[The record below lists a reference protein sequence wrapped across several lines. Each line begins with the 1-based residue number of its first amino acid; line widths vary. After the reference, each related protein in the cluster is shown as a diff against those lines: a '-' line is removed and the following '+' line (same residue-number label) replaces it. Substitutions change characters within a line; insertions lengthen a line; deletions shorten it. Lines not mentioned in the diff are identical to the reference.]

1 MSLRTRLILAFT
13 LVVFLCLFIAT
24 AVAAIL
30 LQSTRDQTALNR
42 LEDIARPIYIQ
53 FRNLTLGQLSL
64 TEVWTNLQEQ
74 AQSNN
79 IYIIFVD
86 SGGNIIRQ
94 ITPKR
99 SLPVLNVPTG
109 SLPHGNTEQASGIFE
124 TESRIKFLY
133 IAYPLVKA
141 ATETQIV
148 SLRLDSIVLATPR
161 SSAATIWASLIR
173 PFFWAGLISLI
184 VSILLAILL
193 ARSIF
198 KPIQRLAKAAENVAQ
213 GKYDENIPATGP
225 EELKQLAVSF
235 NNMSA
240 KVKESQQR
248 LRYFVADASHQ
259 LKTPLTSI
267 QGFAQAILDGTAG
280 DKKTREKATRIIV
293 DESKRMIRQVNE
305 LLELSRLQAG
315 QVQMTIK
322 PIDVKELLVHCQEI
336 FAPQTQ
342 EKSLHLTNNIESDLT
357 VNGDFDRLEGVFCN
371 LLDNAIKN
379 TPPQGEIQVVARVVE
394 RNIEITIADSG
405 PGIPPEQLPYVFQR
419 FQQGAGLRSG
429 TGLGLAIAREIV
441 LAHRGK
447 IDVFSNPGEGARFIV
462 TLPSS
467 LE

>member
-13 LVVFLCLFIAT
+13 LVVCLCLFIAT

-30 LQSTRDQTALNR
+30 LQGTRDQTALNR
-42 LEDIARPIYIQ
+42 LEGTARPIYVQ

-74 AQSNN
+74 AQSSN

-86 SGGNIIRQ
+86 NGGNIIRQ
-94 ITPKR
+94 IVPKR
-99 SLPVLNVPTG
+99 SLPLLNVPAG
-109 SLPHGNTEQASGIFE
+109 SLPHGNTEQTSGIFE
-124 TESRIKFLY
+124 TESGIKFLY
-133 IAYPLVKA
+133 IAYPLVKT
-141 ATETQIV
+141 ATETQAL

-161 SSAATIWASLIR
+161 SSAATIWAGLIK
-173 PFFWAGLISLI
+173 PFFWAGLISLV
-184 VSILLAILL
+184 VSIVLAILL

-225 EELKQLAVSF
+225 KELSQLAVSF
-235 NNMSA
+235 NDMSA
-240 KVKESQQR
+240 KVKESQQQ

-267 QGFAQAILDGTAG
+267 QGFAQAMLDGTAG

-315 QVQMTIK
+315 QVQMITK
-322 PIDVKELLVHCQEI
+322 PVDVKELLSHCQEI
-336 FAPQTQ
+336 FVPQTQ
-342 EKSLHLTNNIESDLT
+342 EKSLHLTNNIESLLLVD
-357 VNGDFDRLEGVFCN
+357 GDFDRLEGVFCN

-379 TPPQGEIQVVARVVE
+379 TPAQSEIQVVARGVDRNVE
-394 RNIEITIADSG
+394 VTIVDSG

-462 TLPSS
+462 TLPASPK
-467 LE
+467 